1 MEETQRIR
9 MLQCPGHPVDVVI
22 DTDTYNEV
30 DDQFAL
36 AYLLGNTDRLRLQA
50 IYAAPFLTKRQTL
63 RKREWRKAIKRS

>member
-50 IYAAPFLTKRQTL
+50 IYAIR
-63 RKREWRKAIKRS
+63 RS